1 MVDGVSRVNA
11 GLASG
16 VYDDGKKLSN
26 AGQGSNVVPMAGK
39 NVDTAK
45 GTTVQTGNP
54 YFAKLPDDYFMELK
68 SGDRDDAIRMTN
80 DVRTRL
86 AMAYADVLRENPDA
100 LVGVELPPFPEVP
113 TDCKKKDRL
122 DTYLDALRNH
132 EFMVTTLLNEAK
144 EATIVEQVNVNT
156 DMRAAETQDV
166 VLATTNA
173 ELAAIYSLHAAMLDG
188 LNSIANLIETET
200 HRIITAV
207 DSNGKNIIRAINKAT
222 NEIKECI
229 VEDGAKT
236 RADAFLNTLG
246 LHQHMN
252 YNTTWLGLKIDDQGK
267 WTRDTVESEHRHT
280 RRRVTKEHNITR
292 QFIHEEHEAT
302 RDAAGIFRYDSP
314 EVPVSPEDG
323 GTRPWWMPFF
333 GPPASVGAVP
343 YGAPVT
349 MPSSTGSPVT
359 GPTGAP
365 DGDVG
370 STGYMTPV
378 GKDGETP
385 TETEDEVPKENNFN
399 PPNSGDIGTGVGED
413 PSKASVFKGI
423 FRADK

>member
-1 MVDGVSRVNA
+1 MFDGVSRVNA
-11 GLASG
+11 GVSPEVVG
-16 VYDDGKKLSN
+16 GDKLPN
-26 AGQGSNVVPMAGK
+26 RGARPQDVVPVGASK
-39 NVDTAK
+39 KEDTAK
-45 GTTVQTGNP
+45 GTSVQTGNP

-122 DTYLDALRNH
+122 DTYLDALRNY

-144 EATIVEQVNVNT
+144 EDTIVEQVNANT
-156 DMRAAETQDV
+156 DMRAAETRALV
-166 VLATTNA
+166 VATSSA
-173 ELAAIYSLHAAMLDG
+173 ELAAIYSLHEDMFKG

-207 DSNGKNIIRAINKAT
+207 DSNGKKIMRAINKAT

-229 VEDGAKT
+229 VEDGNRT
-236 RADAFLNTLG
+236 RMEAFLNTAG
-246 LHQHMN
+246 LHQHIHGA
-252 YNTTWLGLKIDDQGK
+252 TTWLGLKIDDQGQ
-267 WTRDTVESEHRHT
+267 WTRQHVSR
-280 RRRVTKEHNITR
+280 EHNITR

-302 RDAAGIFRYDSP
+302 RSVAAGVPYSVVDPP

-323 GTRPWWMPFF
+323 GTRSWWMPYF
-333 GPPASVGAVP
+333 GPPAPVGAVP

-349 MPSSTGSPVT
+349 TPSSTGSPVT

-365 DGDVG
+365 DGNVG

-385 TETEDEVPKENNFN
+385 TETEVEVPKENNSN
-399 PPNSGDIGTGVGED
+399 PPNSGDIGTGVGEE
-413 PSKASVFKGI
+413 PPKASVFKDI